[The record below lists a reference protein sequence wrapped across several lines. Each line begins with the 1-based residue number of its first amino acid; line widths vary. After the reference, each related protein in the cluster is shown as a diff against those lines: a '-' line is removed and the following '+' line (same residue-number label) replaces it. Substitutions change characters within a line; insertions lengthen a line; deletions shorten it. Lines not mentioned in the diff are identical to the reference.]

1 VVGFATGLVM
11 DSTAASRNRTSRS
24 ARLTPDLVA
33 LIARKLEDRG
43 PAPGVV
49 VHTEDD
55 YEVSL
60 QAFLAASAWQA
71 GQDVWV
77 FGYGSL
83 LWKPSFES
91 VEQVSALLSGW
102 HRGFCIRITRFRGTP
117 EEPGLMMSLM
127 PGGSCR
133 GTLFRVAGDRV
144 VDDLRKLWRREMTVM
159 PPNTPPRWLQANTAQ
174 GLVPG
179 IVFAADRHGPNYVSG
194 LSDDD
199 IADILCRAAG
209 HWGSGA
215 EYLMETVDQLER
227 LGIRD
232 ANLWRLQK
240 RVAEK
245 LIALQSGTPF
255 DREHGNS

>member
-1 VVGFATGLVM
+1 
-11 DSTAASRNRTSRS
+11 
-24 ARLTPDLVA
+24 
-33 LIARKLEDRG
+33 
-43 PAPGVV
+43 
-49 VHTEDD
+49 
-55 YEVSL
+55 
-60 QAFLAASAWQA
+60 
-71 GQDVWV
+71 
-77 FGYGSL
+77 
-83 LWKPSFES
+83 
-91 VEQVSALLSGW
+91 
-102 HRGFCIRITRFRGTP
+102 
-117 EEPGLMMSLM
+117 MMSLM